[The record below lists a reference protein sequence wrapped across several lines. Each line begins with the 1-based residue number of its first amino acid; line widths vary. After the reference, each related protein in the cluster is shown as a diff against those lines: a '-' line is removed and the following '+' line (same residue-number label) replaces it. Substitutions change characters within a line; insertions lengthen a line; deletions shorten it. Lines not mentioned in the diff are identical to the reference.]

1 MSKITQSAKPVAC
14 KVCRSKFHRARPM
27 QRVCSPDCALAE
39 IKAATEKNQK
49 KATREERAKDK
60 TKREAMQG
68 LPELKAK
75 AQTAFNAYI
84 RARDMGKPCISCGK
98 PLTTEPNTY
107 DCGHYRSVG
116 SAPHMRYV
124 EDNAHGQCKHCNR
137 HLAGN
142 HVAYRLGLV
151 DRIGAAAVELIER
164 DQTIRKYT
172 KDGLREIESH
182 YRSEAR
188 KLTKGEK

>member
-1 MSKITQSAKPVAC
+1 LQKTAEQNKR
-14 KVCRSKFHRARPM
+14 KAR
-27 QRVCSPDCALAE
+27 
-39 IKAATEKNQK
+39 
-49 KATREERAKDK
+49 REEARADK
-60 TKREAMQG
+60 AKREAMQT
-68 LPELKAK
+68 LPQLKAK

-116 SAPHMRYV
+116 SAPHMRFA

-142 HVAYRLGLV
+142 HVEYRKGLIE
-151 DRIGAAAVELIER
+151 RIGLRAVELIEA
-164 DQTIRKYT
+164 DQTVRKYT
-172 KDGLREIESH
+172 REGLIEIARY
-182 YRSEAR
+182 YRAE
-188 KLTKGEK
+188 TK